1 MSVSIAQPFAEDI
14 AIVAGS
20 AFRGERCFLLQTDE
34 RAIVLSKTGAIN
46 SSHLRASAPAAKRP
60 LVRHV
65 INFVVTSRGTW
76 QLVKCS
82 RHVVWVGGVLCGFV
96 TSQCSLRSCGFL
108 DEVVKCTYT
117 NVASRYNVVSA
128 LSQCLLSLNTVLHPL
143 TPHECCITS
152 ACIFLGTGFY
162 LVPKLVLTSFIVF
175 DDAGNVQRL

>member
-1 MSVSIAQPFAEDI
+1 MKECVVDFSCSNALLQNTKRHVWGMLMSVSIAQPFAEDI

-96 TSQCSLRSCGFL
+96 TSQCSLRTCGFSRWSCQVYVHERRVAL
-108 DEVVKCTYT
+108 QCCVCSESVFVVWIPYST
-117 NVASRYNVVSA
+117 
-128 LSQCLLSLNTVLHPL
+128 L
-143 TPHECCITS
+143 
-152 ACIFLGTGFY
+152 
-162 LVPKLVLTSFIVF
+162 
-175 DDAGNVQRL
+175 